1 MGWGKT
7 LLAGIGGFVVA
18 GPVGAA
24 AAAAAVAGAQK
35 LAENKDKE
43 EKRQQEASHNSN
55 ARDELMKQRQA
66 RIQQQKENAA
76 KKTRQEQAQLGQARE
91 AATEAAAKANAAKD
105 QLIIASYAIGAAA
118 ASVDGEMTKEEKVE
132 LLLFIKEQFGTN
144 LSENVKA
151 KIQEYEENPPK
162 FMKAKKEIEKC
173 QNADPA
179 IFRTLIEHIVHSDN
193 DVSAEEQDF
202 LNKWD
207 HFFPAK
213 Q

>member
-55 ARDELMKQRQA
+55 VRDELMKQRQA

-179 IFRTLIEHIVHSDN
+179 IFRTLIEQIVHSDN
-193 DVSAEEQDF
+193 DVSTEEQDF